1 MRACCNFP
9 SLGVCIFFTLFPSKK
24 MEIEEEK
31 EGVMKD
37 REIEILIK
45 NIKETLKRMNLED
58 GDIITRAD
66 EDYRVHVSPYRMTME
81 LRFPKGINNMSE

>member
-31 EGVMKD
+31 KG
-37 REIEILIK
+37 
-45 NIKETLKRMNLED
+45 
-58 GDIITRAD
+58 GDYER
-66 EDYRVHVSPYRMTME
+66 S
-81 LRFPKGINNMSE
+81 